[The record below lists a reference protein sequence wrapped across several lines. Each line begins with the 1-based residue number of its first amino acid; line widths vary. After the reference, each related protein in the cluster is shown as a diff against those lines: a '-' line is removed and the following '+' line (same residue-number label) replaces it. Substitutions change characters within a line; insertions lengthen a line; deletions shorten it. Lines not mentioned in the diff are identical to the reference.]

1 MLGAPLTQLFSFYV
15 SLNILNCLSTIN
27 MYVVYSLSDYYHMPL
42 VKTRIVSDSTV
53 DSDMSCLSVSV
64 HLCARPPPVK
74 TS

>member
-1 MLGAPLTQLFSFYV
+1 
-15 SLNILNCLSTIN
+15 